1 MDSTALTLALVLGA
15 ILVVPLVCERIR
27 IPSII
32 GFILAGMVL
41 GPNMLGWLQETKTVH
56 ILGYLGMLYILFQ
69 SGVELDRNDF
79 RQYRRSAIWFG
90 LLTFALPTV
99 LGLGVA
105 HYVLGLNWW
114 PSLLI
119 AAMLGSHTLMTYPIA
134 ARYGIQRN
142 RAVNVA
148 VGGSMIAIT
157 LALLMLV
164 VVESL
169 QPQMAPKE
177 HSGWLTVVRE
187 VLLLGT
193 FIGVT
198 MWGIPKVAQELLK
211 RRISTESQFVMV
223 MLMVVVSAILA
234 EAAGMNAI
242 LGAFLCGLTLNTKI
256 PNRSPLMERIN
267 FAGGTIFVPVFLLG
281 VGMMI
286 DVAACWSGLW
296 VWVLAM
302 TMIVTKLVGK
312 WLASRYIQWSKDW
325 TKDERRM
332 LFGLTHS
339 AAAGTLAIATIGY
352 HSGILDGSMMDA
364 TILMILVLC
373 MTASV
378 VTEQAARPI
387 SLAEQAWLES
397 DRVEDRW
404 QLVKVEKFKVEK
416 LNAEKLKDSNY
427 SELRELAALSQLP
440 DPVYIT
446 ARDWKDALQHIEH
459 SWESTI
465 VYHERQPLSTISRI
479 LVAVPRHAEKE
490 HDFISCFG
498 QIRRLSSEIGAKVV
512 FYCTEETE
520 QALQAFCRRP
530 GKYLRARYERLDDF
544 QNILMVQKAAKD
556 DDLIVILQA
565 RKNTTSYDSVFRLL
579 PNMLGKFFDKNS
591 WIVLYPE
598 QG

>member
-41 GPNMLGWLQETKTVH
+41 GPNMLGWLQQTNTVH

-105 HYVLGLNWW
+105 HYVLRLDWW

-169 QPQMAPKE
+169 QPQQTPHE
-177 HSGWLTVVRE
+177 ENSWFVVVRE
-187 VLLLGT
+187 LMLLSA
-193 FIGVT
+193 FVGVT
-198 MWGIPKVAQELLK
+198 MWGIPKVAHELLK

-242 LGAFLCGLTLNTKI
+242 LGAFLCGLVLNAKI
-256 PNRSPLMERIN
+256 PNRSPLMDRIN
-267 FAGGTIFVPVFLLG
+267 FAGGTIFVPVFLLE

-286 DVAACWSGLW
+286 DVAACWSGVW

-302 TMIVTKLVGK
+302 TMIVTKLTGK
-312 WLASRYIQWSKDW
+312 WLASRYIQWSKGW
-325 TKDERRM
+325 TRDERRM

-404 QLVKVEKFKVEK
+404 QLVRVGEGT
-416 LNAEKLKDSNY
+416 DT
-427 SELRELAALSQLP
+427 LRELAALSQLP
-440 DPVYIT
+440 DPVYLT
-446 ARDWKDALQHIEH
+446 VQDWKEALQHIEH

-465 VYHERQPLSTISRI
+465 VYHERQPLSTINRL

-544 QNILMVQKAAKD
+544 QNILMVQKAAEA
-556 DDLIVILQA
+556 DDLVVILQA